1 MNIAIASVL
10 LYADLHHLNDHAR
23 ILLINSLLK
32 VGEQKCFTIHE
43 V

>member
-1 MNIAIASVL
+1 MDIASFL
-10 LYADLHHLNDHAR
+10 LHADLHHLHDHAR

-32 VGEQKCFTIHE
+32 VGEQKECSIHE